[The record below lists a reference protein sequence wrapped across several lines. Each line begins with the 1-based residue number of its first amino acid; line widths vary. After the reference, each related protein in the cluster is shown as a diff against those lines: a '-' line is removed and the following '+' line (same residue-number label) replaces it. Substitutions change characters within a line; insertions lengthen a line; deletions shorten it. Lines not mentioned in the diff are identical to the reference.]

1 MKRFFA
7 LFVVLIFMVSAMCI
21 PVFAAGLY
29 QLDGYPEMSG
39 EVYFRDF
46 YLDYLEFGYY
56 DIDLYNSENELIA
69 SSVSP
74 WHYSSP
80 FDFDYVTVV
89 QILFNGQSVD
99 DRYEICIAGGS
110 DHLVEVINPVHSF
123 VDDPF
128 AQKLTIVFEPVSGS
142 SSPVGLSS
150 VVTSNMLSG
159 VFDQIVALIP
169 VSLGALIAFVGIRKG
184 ISFLQQIM
192 HSA

>member
-29 QLDGYPEMSG
+29 QLEGHPEMNGS
-39 EVYFRDF
+39 VYFWDF

-80 FDFDYVTVV
+80 FDFVYVPVV
-89 QILFNGQSVD
+89 QTLFNGQSVD

-110 DHLVEVINPVHSF
+110 DHLVEVSNPVHSF
-123 VDDPF
+123 ADDPF
-128 AQKLTIVFEPVSGS
+128 ARKLTIVFKPVSGS

-150 VVTSNMLSG
+150 VVTSDMLSG
-159 VFDQIVALIP
+159 ALGQIVALLPAAVVCI
-169 VSLGALIAFVGIRKG
+169 VAFVGIRKG